1 MCAADSEAVEVAEAH
16 DLLDQLG
23 VVIGERYVFDPDAG
37 PLEEP
42 RGGSQH
48 LFGMTRARQRWRWI
62 DTNRNEQRDAQCIGL
77 RVLAAEP
84 DEPVRIDAAIDG
96 YE

>member
-1 MCAADSEAVEVAEAH
+1 MCAADNQGVEVTGSH

-37 PLEEP
+37 PVEQP

-48 LFGMTRARQRWRWI
+48 LFGMTGARQRWRWI
-62 DTNRNEQRDAQCIGL
+62 DINRNEQRDAQCIRL
-77 RVLAAEP
+77 RVLAAEL

-96 YE
+96 Y